1 MPPKDL
7 SGLGVLTD
15 GAAEV
20 DGDDDAVIVVGDDE
34 VIVVGDNE
42 LAAAGVDVAAGE
54 RRDAEISVK

>member
-7 SGLGVLTD
+7 SGLGALTD
-15 GAAEV
+15 GTADV
-20 DGDDDAVIVVGDDE
+20 DGDVTTVDDE
-34 VIVVGDNE
+34 VIVVGDDE